1 MVFTILWKRQSKA
14 AAIISPILG
23 FGTGLGV
30 WLGTAYSFG
39 GAVSVA
45 STGEVLPCVYGTV
58 ASCFSPIIYSVVIT
72 LIRPQNYDW
81 ADFKKEN
88 LALEKL
94 EGDLTTA
101 HHDHD
106 ESRREGVNAEDGGVR
121 SSAFETQELTR
132 WGRIAA
138 GWSIATFLGHWVLW
152 PLPMYGSG
160 YVFGKKVSLLCR
172 KPDMVYSR
180 AIANRFKSSTS
191 PGLWLALSGSG
202 VPCSSQSSTQS
213 LMAACSRSKKSTVA

>member
-1 MVFTILWKRQSKA
+1 MLGIVTCPGIFPMVFTVLWKRQSKA

-30 WLGTAYSFG
+30 WLGTASHFG

-45 STGEVLPCVYGTV
+45 TTGEVLPCVYGTV

-81 ADFKKEN
+81 AEFKKEN

-94 EGDLTTA
+94 ESDLTTA
-101 HHDHD
+101 HHD
-106 ESRREGVNAEDGGVR
+106 ESRRNEVNGVEDGGVR
-121 SSAFETQELTR
+121 SAASDTQELTR

-138 GWSIATFLGHWVLW
+138 IWSVATFLGHWVIW

-160 YVFGKKVSLLCR
+160 YVFGKKVSLPCLL
-172 KPDMVYSR
+172 YGF
-180 AIANRFKSSTS
+180 FKT
-191 PGLWLALSGSG
+191 
-202 VPCSSQSSTQS
+202 
-213 LMAACSRSKKSTVA
+213 